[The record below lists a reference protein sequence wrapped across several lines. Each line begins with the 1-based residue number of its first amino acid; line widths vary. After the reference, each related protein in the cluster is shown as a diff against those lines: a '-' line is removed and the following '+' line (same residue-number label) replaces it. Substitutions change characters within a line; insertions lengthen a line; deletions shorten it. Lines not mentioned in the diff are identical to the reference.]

1 MAHYDEFRDNPI
13 TLPKTALELQL
24 QQIVYER
31 NQLLKLL
38 LNYMSMDEIIKDIKS
53 KDD

>member
-1 MAHYDEFRDNPI
+1 MSHYDSLRQDTI

-38 LNYMSMDEIIKDIKS
+38 LNYMSMDDIMKCITS
-53 KDD
+53 QR

>member
-1 MAHYDEFRDNPI
+1 MSHYDNLRQDTI

-38 LNYMSMDEIIKDIKS
+38 LNYMSMDDIMKCITS
-53 KDD
+53 QR

>member
-1 MAHYDEFRDNPI
+1 LAHYDEFRDKPI

-38 LNYMSMDEIIKDIKS
+38 LNYMSMDDIMKCITS
-53 KDD
+53 QR